1 MVALR
6 RDAACQLVTEMRLN
20 GDFKESIS
28 VSEKSS
34 IRIQTGV
41 RYTRLTSLL
50 ELQNSTNDTDHLQ
63 SVGGQQ
69 A

>member
-6 RDAACQLVTEMRLN
+6 RDAACQLVTEIRLN
-20 GDFKESIS
+20 GDFKESIG

-34 IRIQTGV
+34 IRIQTGG

-50 ELQNSTNDTDHLQ
+50 GLQNDTNDTDHLQ
-63 SVGGQQ
+63 SVWGQQ